1 MVQELDATQVQP
13 LPPLT
18 CLRSVVLVLV
28 LVLVAMAAVQQLL
41 LVLVVVAVAVV
52 QLLSPL
58 PHLRSVLVVVVLLLL
73 LLLEAAQLLNHVAR
87 GAPRGSHAALKRR
100 RNPVHSTCVLSLWCH
115 ASRLMRVTC
124 LTLLGPGGAAISN
137 GIALI
142 HPAQRA
148 PLLE

>member
-58 PHLRSVLVVVVLLLL
+58 PHLRSVLVVVVVLL